1 MNSTLANELLTAR
14 LVDVAKPHLFHLG
27 GSGPATRGRM
37 KQRRRRWPAEEKAA
51 VVRETYES
59 GRSVSL
65 VAREHGIAPSQL
77 FRWRRLFAG
86 AGPSKVQANE
96 EMVPVSDLRELRHQ
110 VRELQRLLG
119 KQTLENEMLR
129 QALDRALKRH
139 RS

>member
-65 VAREHGIAPSQL
+65 GRARKRNCPEPAVSL
-77 FRWRRLFAG
+77 ASAFCRRW
-86 AGPSKVQANE
+86 
-96 EMVPVSDLRELRHQ
+96 PV
-110 VRELQRLLG
+110 
-119 KQTLENEMLR
+119 
-129 QALDRALKRH
+129 
-139 RS
+139 